1 MSTSNIQVT
10 KYLSNRFNFEM
21 TDKANIKY
29 NTSKKTKI
37 NKLPKK
43 RPITVEAE
51 DEAKLVK
58 KWARATEREGIA
70 AKIAGQ
76 RAELEANAAAAG
88 AGMGAGMGAGF
99 TRAELEANAAP
110 AGALSTWVYLLWN

>member
-70 AKIAGQ
+70 AKIAG
-76 RAELEANAAAAG
+76 

-99 TRAELEANAAP
+99 TRAELEANAA
-110 AGALSTWVYLLWN
+110 AREGR

>member
-21 TDKANIKY
+21 TDKANIKD

-43 RPITVEAE
+43 RPITVAEVEAE

-76 RAELEANAAAAG
+76 RAELDANVATSG
-88 AGMGAGMGAGF
+88 AGIGAGMGAGF
-99 TRAELEANAAP
+99 TRAELEANAA
-110 AGALSTWVYLLWN
+110 AREGR